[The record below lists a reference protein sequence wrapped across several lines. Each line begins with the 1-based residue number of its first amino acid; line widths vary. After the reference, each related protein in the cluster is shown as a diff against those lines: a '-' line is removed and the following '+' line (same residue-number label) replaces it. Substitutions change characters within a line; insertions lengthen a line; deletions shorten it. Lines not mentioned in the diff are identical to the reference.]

1 MNTEKKKDLIALRNW
16 ALSILGIAIIIGVGV
31 VLLSSDDSAE
41 PVEVRPYDP
50 ADTLDAA
57 DMESPVDW
65 LGASNGKPAGSTGA
79 PEPAAAKPA
88 APGNAVRRA
97 SRGRRGGNHHAC
109 PRTRECHTRTHLRG
123 RAIEPKASNV

>member
-79 PEPAAAKPA
+79 PEPTAAKPA
-88 APGNAVRRA
+88 APGGDEPQETQSAEPAEDVVVETITPAPAPA
-97 SRGRRGGNHHAC
+97 STTPAPTSEGGQ
-109 PRTRECHTRTHLRG
+109 
-123 RAIEPKASNV
+123 

>member
-88 APGNAVRRA
+88 APQSDEPQETQSAEPAEDVVVETITPAPAPA
-97 SRGRRGGNHHAC
+97 STTPAPASEGGQ
-109 PRTRECHTRTHLRG
+109 
-123 RAIEPKASNV
+123 

>member
-88 APGNAVRRA
+88 VPQADEAQETQSAEPAEDVVVETITPAPAPA
-97 SRGRRGGNHHAC
+97 STTPAPASEGGQ
-109 PRTRECHTRTHLRG
+109 
-123 RAIEPKASNV
+123 

>member
-79 PEPAAAKPA
+79 PEPAAAKPV
-88 APGNAVRRA
+88 APQADEAQETQSAEPAEDVVVETITPAPAPA
-97 SRGRRGGNHHAC
+97 STTPAPATEGGQ
-109 PRTRECHTRTHLRG
+109 
-123 RAIEPKASNV
+123 

>member
-88 APGNAVRRA
+88 APQADEAQETQSAEPAEDVVVETITPAPAPTSTTPPPA
-97 SRGRRGGNHHAC
+97 SEGGQ
-109 PRTRECHTRTHLRG
+109 
-123 RAIEPKASNV
+123 

>member
-88 APGNAVRRA
+88 APQSDEPQETQSAEPAEDVVVETITPAPAPA
-97 SRGRRGGNHHAC
+97 STTPAPATEGGQ
-109 PRTRECHTRTHLRG
+109 
-123 RAIEPKASNV
+123 

>member
-16 ALSILGIAIIIGVGV
+16 ALSILGIAIIVGVGV

-65 LGASNGKPAGSTGA
+65 LGASNGKPAGSTGV

-88 APGNAVRRA
+88 APGADEPQEAQSAEPAEDVVVETITPAPAPA
-97 SRGRRGGNHHAC
+97 STTPAPASEGGQ
-109 PRTRECHTRTHLRG
+109 
-123 RAIEPKASNV
+123 

>member
-16 ALSILGIAIIIGVGV
+16 ALSILGIAIIVGVGV
-31 VLLSSDDSAE
+31 VLLSSDDSAD

-57 DMESPVDW
+57 YMESPVDW

-88 APGNAVRRA
+88 APGADEPQEAQSAEPAEDVVVETITPAPAPA
-97 SRGRRGGNHHAC
+97 STTPAPTSEGGQ
-109 PRTRECHTRTHLRG
+109 
-123 RAIEPKASNV
+123 

>member
-16 ALSILGIAIIIGVGV
+16 ALSILGIAIIVGVGV
-31 VLLSSDDSAE
+31 VLLSSDDSAD

-88 APGNAVRRA
+88 APGADEPQEAQSAEPAEDVVVETITPARA
-97 SRGRRGGNHHAC
+97 PASTTPAPTSEGGQ
-109 PRTRECHTRTHLRG
+109 
-123 RAIEPKASNV
+123 

>member
-88 APGNAVRRA
+88 APQSDEAQETQSAEPAEDVVVETITPAPAPA
-97 SRGRRGGNHHAC
+97 SATPAPTSEGGQ
-109 PRTRECHTRTHLRG
+109 
-123 RAIEPKASNV
+123 